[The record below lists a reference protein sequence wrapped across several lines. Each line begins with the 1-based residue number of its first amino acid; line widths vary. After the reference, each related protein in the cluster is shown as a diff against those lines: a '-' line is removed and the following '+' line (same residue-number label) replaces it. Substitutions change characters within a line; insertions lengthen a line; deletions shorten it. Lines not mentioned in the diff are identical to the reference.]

1 LKAVYALQAKRRGLI
16 RLQNM
21 PFLLIEDAL
30 LDARRASSA
39 MLFVIS

>member
-1 LKAVYALQAKRRGLI
+1 LEAVYAPQAKRRGLI

-39 MLFVIS
+39 ILFVIS